1 MPKDISGAGD
11 KNVIMNIHG
20 VDFELSD
27 TNFNH
32 FKSQTKNVQEAIKQI
47 ILLKISLEITNNIN
61 DFLDDENLKHYQS
74 LTKLEQKEIKQSMIL
89 ELMKNLAS
97 VPF

>member
-1 MPKDISGAGD
+1 MPKNE
-11 KNVIMNIHG
+11 NVIMNIQG

-32 FKSQTKNVQEAIKQI
+32 FKSQTKDVQEAIKQF
-47 ILLKISLEITNNIN
+47 ILLKISLEITKNIN

-89 ELMKNLAS
+89 KIMKNE
-97 VPF
+97 

>member
-1 MPKDISGAGD
+1 MPTN
-11 KNVIMNIHG
+11 KNVIMNIQG

-32 FKSQTKNVQEAIKQI
+32 FKSQPKDVQEAIKQI
-47 ILLKISLEITNNIN
+47 ILLKISLEITKDIN

-74 LTKLEQKEIKQSMIL
+74 LTELEQKEIKQSMIL
-89 ELMKNLAS
+89 KLMKNE
-97 VPF
+97 